1 MSEGATAHG
10 STYKIYWVTW
20 GILLVITVAML
31 AAEKFHLPRVFL
43 VLFLVVF
50 MLVKATMITGNFMH
64 LRYEQRNLAFIVAL
78 GLLVTS
84 AILFSFLLES
94 IFLSLFGG
102 AIGAIASMAMGFVR
116 ISTMNFATWS
126 EIVFALFDAVAPK
139 HVVEV
144 GAFHGKGTR
153 DMLDWTRRAGAT
165 GRDGRNP
172 GQGDGRGQGGRLAM
186 GRGRRTA
193 RTAEYVGGSGKACR
207 TSETLASPR
216 A

>member
-1 MSEGATAHG
+1 MSEGATAYG

-84 AILFSFLLES
+84 AILFSFLTPES
-94 IFLSLFGG
+94 IS
-102 AIGAIASMAMGFVR
+102 VR
-116 ISTMNFATWS
+116 ARRS
-126 EIVFALFDAVAPK
+126 EAAPPPPEPA
-139 HVVEV
+139 H
-144 GAFHGKGTR
+144 H
-153 DMLDWTRRAGAT
+153 
-165 GRDGRNP
+165 P
-172 GQGDGRGQGGRLAM
+172 
-186 GRGRRTA
+186 
-193 RTAEYVGGSGKACR
+193 
-207 TSETLASPR
+207 
-216 A
+216 